1 MRILCNSISFFL
13 PKANPENSPCFVKI
27 IPTKNGNFDLALRK
41 RLFCNAKPTL
51 LPCKTAA
58 FTMQNNRF
66 CNTLIMN
73 KLHNR
78 YAYEKS
84 LHTFL
89 LFSTYIIRYI
99 GAIEV
104 SADNSLQQR
113 KSDFADEETLS
124 TPPQRQSSRLREG
137 QNSLNSDA
145 VEGAFL
151 AMRNFV
157 LFLISMRT
165 MDNLSLLRLLSRELL
180 Q

>member
-1 MRILCNSISFFL
+1 M
-13 PKANPENSPCFVKI
+13 
-27 IPTKNGNFDLALRK
+27 KNANFDLALRK

-51 LPCKTAA
+51 LPRKTAA
-58 FTMQNNRF
+58 FGTQNNRF
-66 CNTLIMN
+66 CKALIMN

-78 YAYEKS
+78 YACEKY

-89 LFSTYIIRYI
+89 LFATYIIRCV
-99 GAIEV
+99 AAFEV
-104 SADNSLQQR
+104 SADSSLCQR

-124 TPPQRQSSRLREG
+124 TPPQRQSSRLHKK

-157 LFLISMRT
+157 LFLISKRT
-165 MDNLSLLRLLSRELL
+165 MDILSLLRLPSRELL
-180 Q
+180 R

>member
-1 MRILCNSISFFL
+1 M
-13 PKANPENSPCFVKI
+13 
-27 IPTKNGNFDLALRK
+27 ALRK

-58 FTMQNNRF
+58 FGTQNNRF
-66 CNTLIMN
+66 YKALIMN

-78 YAYEKS
+78 YACEKS

-124 TPPQRQSSRLREG
+124 TPPQRQSSRLDKK
-137 QNSLNSDA
+137 QNSLNSNA

-157 LFLISMRT
+157 LFLISKRT
-165 MDNLSLLRLLSRELL
+165 MDILSLLRLPSRELL
-180 Q
+180 R

>member
-1 MRILCNSISFFL
+1 M
-13 PKANPENSPCFVKI
+13 
-27 IPTKNGNFDLALRK
+27 KNANFDLALRK

-58 FTMQNNRF
+58 FGTQNNRF
-66 CNTLIMN
+66 YKALIMN

-84 LHTFL
+84 LYTFL

-124 TPPQRQSSRLREG
+124 TPPQRQSSRLHKK

-157 LFLISMRT
+157 LFLISKRT
-165 MDNLSLLRLLSRELL
+165 MDILSLLRLPSRELL
-180 Q
+180 R